1 MTLSERSWERGSATG
16 LVLVLV
22 AVLTTL
28 AVAATVVGGLLVGQ
42 RRAAA
47 AADLAALA
55 AAEALVSRGATS
67 RGVPDGCGQAA
78 LVSSA
83 NDALLTSCEV
93 DGRDVLVAV
102 TVEVRLP
109 FGATRSVPGR
119 ARAGPAGVSSSD
131 GPGR

>member
-1 MTLSERSWERGSATG
+1 MSSSERSSERGSATV

-28 AVAATVVGGLLVGQ
+28 AIAATTVGGILVGH

-55 AAEALVSRGATS
+55 AAEALVPGAGIS
-67 RGVPDGCGQAA
+67 QGGPDGCAQAG

-83 NDALLTSCEV
+83 NDARLTACEV
-93 DGRDVLVAV
+93 DGRDVVVAV
-102 TVEVRLP
+102 TVDVRMP

-119 ARAGPAGVSSSD
+119 ARAGPAEVSSSG
-131 GPGR
+131 GPDR